1 MTLLNESLSSALHE
15 QWSQERFNSH
25 VYLYIA
31 GYLKNMGLDNIAK
44 LFLNQH
50 DEEISHSKQIF
61 DFLTDTNSEIKILE
75 VPAVSVDC
83 STIGNIAKEYL
94 QREIATTDSLNS
106 IKLLAIEQNEPLTEE
121 FMRTML
127 SQQVK
132 EIEEANGFMDKSK
145 ILSEWWMV
153 SLWDLSL
160 K

>member
-31 GYLKNMGLDNIAK
+31 GHLKNIGLDNISK

-50 DEEISHSKQIF
+50 DEEIGHSKQIF
-61 DFLTDTNSEIKILE
+61 DFLTDMNSEVKILE

-83 STIGNIAKEYL
+83 STIGSIAKEYL
-94 QREIATTDSLNS
+94 QREISTTESLNS
-106 IKLLAIEQNEPLTEE
+106 IKLLAIERENPVCEE
-121 FMRTML
+121 FLRKMI
-127 SQQVK
+127 SQQQA
-132 EIEEANGFMDKSK
+132 EYEEANSFMDKSK